1 MNEGMN
7 FFKNKEVRQEET
19 ELKNSTLESVES
31 KEGTRILEEQEKML
45 QGTDPET
52 IIKVAEKNP
61 VFKEKLKTVL
71 GVVGILAGASSVS
84 YAFANAEEM
93 NAVLREVMVLGGLGF
108 SITSAMISDI
118 KEKVLN
124 INVPDSWAK

>member
-1 MNEGMN
+1 MN
-7 FFKNKEVRQEET
+7 FFKSKEVKNEES
-19 ELKNSTLESVES
+19 ELENSTLESIET
-31 KEGTRILEEQEKML
+31 KEGTKILEEQEKML

-52 IIKVAEKNP
+52 IAKVAEKNP

>member
-7 FFKNKEVRQEET
+7 FFKSKEVKHEEP
-19 ELKNSTLESVES
+19 ELENSTLESVET
-31 KEGTRILEEQEKML
+31 KEGTKILEEQEKML
-45 QGTDPET
+45 QEANPET

-71 GVVGILAGASSVS
+71 GVVGVLAGASSTA
-84 YAFANAEEM
+84 YAFGNVEEM
-93 NAVLREVMVLGGLGF
+93 NTVLRETMLLGGLGF
-108 SITSAMISDI
+108 SIASAMISNL

-124 INVPDSWAK
+124 INVPDSWVK